1 MQLALKATGEGAKM
15 LSFLLSKNPQNLY
28 DRMEKGHRVRFTYTV
43 FSECE
48 VEAVIFVTPDPVEL
62 VKNSPDTYEIT
73 QYINDRE
80 FVVSSIFCSQIRS
93 ALGTA
98 LNGRPKEEYLEWAKH
113 AFDLTVGFGPVA
125 TDLPDAALKR
135 MFEPLGYQ
143 IEIERG
149 QASYHFQLK
158 ERSSA
163 RFIHLQGKETVQN
176 ALKHLFVLIPVL
188 DNYRHYFIDEREIEK
203 LERYGEGWLGGH
215 PLKELIIQR
224 TLRFRDLIERM
235 EGHLVQSNHLD
246 QLDNP
251 DNPVQ
256 TEGDHEALTPEPT
269 LSPQPVV
276 RLNELRY
283 QRVVKLVQSLPAKE
297 RIVDFG
303 AGEGKLSVRLG
314 FIPGV
319 KEILAVEPTEKEQ
332 LRALKRFSE
341 AGRKEGFMAPTPL
354 WGSLFYF
361 DEQLCAKDVMIL
373 NEVIEHIDED
383 RLPRVMDTILGGYK
397 PKVLIITTPN
407 AEYNAVYQMENQEFR
422 HKDHRFEWS
431 RAKFAEWAHALAE
444 HYSYKVRLEGI
455 GAEAEGYGHPSQ
467 IAIFSEQGGMKN
479 E

>member
-1 MQLALKATGEGAKM
+1 MQLAIKATGEGAKM

-43 FSECE
+43 FSDRE

-80 FVVSSIFCSQIRS
+80 FVVSSIFCSYIRS

-98 LNGRPKEEYLEWAKH
+98 LNGRPKEEYLDWAKY
-113 AFDLTVGFGPVA
+113 AFQLTIGFGPVA
-125 TDLPDAALKR
+125 TDLPDAAINQL
-135 MFEPLGYQ
+135 FEPLGYQ

-149 QASYHFQLK
+149 QAAYHFQLK

-163 RFIHLQGKETVQN
+163 RFINLQGTLTVQN

-203 LERYGEGWLGGH
+203 LERYGEGWLANH
-215 PLKELIIQR
+215 PLKDLIIKR
-224 TLRFRDLIERM
+224 TLRFRDLIE
-235 EGHLVQSNHLD
+235 LVGTN
-246 QLDNP
+246 
-251 DNPVQ
+251 NPVQ
-256 TEGDHEALTPEPT
+256 PDDEARTPEPA
-269 LSPQPVV
+269 LKSQPVV

-283 QRVVKLVQSLPAKE
+283 QRVVKLVENLTAKE

-314 FIPGV
+314 FLPGV

-341 AGRKEGFMAPTPL
+341 ASGQEDFISPTPI
-354 WGSLFYF
+354 WGSLFYY

-373 NEVIEHIDED
+373 NEVIEHIDES
-383 RLPRVMDTILGGYK
+383 RLPRVMDTILGSYK
-397 PKVLIITTPN
+397 PKVLIVTTPN
-407 AEYNAVYQMENQEFR
+407 VEYNTVYQMEDQEVR
-422 HKDHRFEWS
+422 HKDHRFEWT
-431 RAKFAEWAHALAE
+431 RAEFTEWTHALAGD
-444 HYSYKVRLEGI
+444 YSYEVRLEGI
-455 GAEAEGYGHPSQ
+455 GEEVEGYGHPSQ
-467 IAIFSEQGGMKN
+467 IAIFTRQGGIEN